1 MKWMLLVSFAT
12 ITSLLMPEGHFAS
25 GSQHQGGG
33 GGGDAH
39 NYLRRQL
46 ISDGERVTTELYP
59 FAVNIY
65 RERSSHYAPTSFLSH
80 CTGSLISSGVVL
92 TAAHCF
98 EGLLGSDVDATKYH
112 VTIGKD
118 EAYRKLDSS
127 IGEDSFGVRKVVV
140 HEDFE
145 YSKGSAKADLALIF
159 LDKCVNNLDP
169 IELIQ
174 CDNEDED
181 EDEGEDGDDCL
192 DSLLMDLQQEIQFI
206 GFGNAKSSCFGNV
219 APTSGIASLTEAF
232 EAQDSI
238 LTSVMDVS
246 GAWSDAAAFVAYRR
260 TAGLPLQQMA
270 YNRTQC
276 RSNHHRESCG
286 SLEATSE
293 CFCMQQYGVAT
304 CIGDSGGPLFLKR
317 NGTYLQVG
325 VLSSGVVDYEHYKD
339 EIDGS
344 RWDYTS
350 TTRRNSPYSTDFVD
364 QATATSIHAYQG
376 WLQYWLRE
384 DTCLQGSVLSP
395 EFSLILNET
404 SWG

>member
-169 IELIQ
+169 VSVLSLSLWFSLSLSLFLSLSSVCLFADTPMMLPFLSLILQIELIQ

-317 NGTYLQVG
+317 NGTCIIFSNFLI
-325 VLSSGVVDYEHYKD
+325 S
-339 EIDGS
+339 
-344 RWDYTS
+344 
-350 TTRRNSPYSTDFVD
+350 FFF
-364 QATATSIHAYQG
+364 SI
-376 WLQYWLRE
+376 
-384 DTCLQGSVLSP
+384 
-395 EFSLILNET
+395 F
-404 SWG
+404 